1 MPRYTMYRG
10 ARFYGYGF
18 SPMRKYRKTYSL
30 RRMSRPARVGGFWP
44 GNRSTFRKVTKY
56 RRIPGIGTIR
66 KTYSIPELKY
76 IDNSDA
82 AAAIDE
88 SGTITLLNAL
98 SLGTGATQRVGM
110 RITMRSLHLK
120 YIVTGPVYSVANG
133 ANAYNQHVRIMLV
146 LDLQPNGATLT
157 LGDLIE
163 DATTGIGIV
172 SSLYM
177 ANAARFKVLYDKR
190 MMVTPNVVVPG
201 STTVQQSYSAVINNT
216 PSKSLYD
223 EIYLKLS
230 HEVQYADSNNGDIT
244 DIKTGALFLIAISD
258 NATAAQ
264 QPLITSYVRVR
275 YHDN

>member
-1 MPRYTMYRG
+1 
-10 ARFYGYGF
+10 
-18 SPMRKYRKTYSL
+18 
-30 RRMSRPARVGGFWP
+30 MSRPARVGGFWP

-146 LDLQPNGATLT
+146 LDLQPNGGTLT

-201 STTVQQSYSAVINNT
+201 STTVQQSYAAVINNT

-230 HEVQYADSNNGDIT
+230 HEVQYSDSNNGDIT